1 MEASVERT
9 VFIVSDHT
17 GLTAES
23 VARSLLAQFELV
35 SFRYVT
41 RPFTDTEEEVRNL
54 VHEITSIFQR
64 DRIRPIVFSTLAN
77 QALNNQLKTA
87 PALHFDLFSTYLGE
101 LERELGL
108 PATGRVGRLHSA
120 NNSSYFARIEAVE
133 FVLATDDGIGERHYQ
148 MADVILVGVSRVGKT
163 PTCLFLGLQ
172 YGLRASN
179 YPLAE
184 KDFEQENLPE
194 PIRPYK
200 DRAFGLTIAPARLHQ
215 IRTQRKPN
223 SRYASVEQCEYEVRQ
238 AELLFK
244 QLRIPYFDTTS
255 ASIEE
260 IATNIVQSMGLQRR
274 I

>member
-1 MEASVERT
+1 MERT

-23 VARSLLAQFELV
+23 VARSLLAQFEPV

-41 RPFTDTEEEVRNL
+41 RPFTDTEEEVHNL
-54 VHEITSIFQR
+54 IREIASVFQR
-64 DRIRPIVFSTLAN
+64 DRVRPIVFSTLAN

-108 PATGRVGRLHSA
+108 PATGRVGQLHSA

-148 MADVILVGVSRVGKT
+148 MADVILLGVSRVGKT

-184 KDFEQENLPE
+184 KDFEQEELPE

-200 DRAFGLTIAPARLHQ
+200 DRVFGLTIAPARLHQ

-223 SRYASVEQCEYEVRQ
+223 SRYASMEQCEYEVRR